1 MIPLYKLFVVTGR
14 LFAKPILTMIKKR
27 HKSTK
32 ELNQGFLTKFF
43 ILLGNREHKIDLWLN
58 RKILALGDDADMFVK
73 PLNNDVA
80 IEKGIEF
87 FYECLV
93 YFIII
98 SLTIYELRRTALD
111 SQLSKEKNA
120 EVIAELTNR
129 IESLENASAAYIAT
143 LKNIENKLDEID
155 LAIKKQRNQEVS
167 SQYDTK
173 DIPKVV
179 QQGEADGTSDQSNN

>member
-32 ELNQGFLTKFF
+32 EASQGLFAKFF

-58 RKILALGDDADMFVK
+58 RKILSLGDDADMFVK

-80 IEKGIEF
+80 LEKGIEF

-98 SLTIYELRRTALD
+98 ALSIYELRRTALD
-111 SQLSKEKNA
+111 SQLQKEKNA
-120 EVIAELTNR
+120 EVISELTAR
-129 IESLENASAAYIAT
+129 IESLENTSALYIAT
-143 LKNIENKLDEID
+143 LQNIESKLNEID
-155 LAIKKQRNQEVS
+155 AMIKKKSNHEMSTQYESQNDPKTSEQTATNGVS
-167 SQYDTK
+167 DK
-173 DIPKVV
+173 
-179 QQGEADGTSDQSNN
+179 TSN